1 MIVRIFDT
9 AVNPEDVE
17 RGTQIFFE
25 QVKPFF
31 DTVPGCL
38 GIEMLIGAEEVAG
51 GGIEVAAVS
60 RWESLGAVQD
70 ATDSPGYE
78 QALADFRQLFER
90 TPIVRHYEIVE
101 PT

>member
-17 RGTQIFFE
+17 RGMQVFRE

-31 DTVPGCL
+31 DKLPGCL

-51 GGIEVAAVS
+51 GEIEVAAVS

-70 ATDSPGYE
+70 ATSSPEYDA
-78 QALADFRQLFER
+78 ALAEFRALFEK
-90 TPIVRHYEIVE
+90 TPIVRHYETVD
-101 PT
+101 

>member
-17 RGTQIFFE
+17 RGTQIFLE

-31 DTVPGCL
+31 DQIPGCR

-51 GGIEVAAVS
+51 GQIEVAAVS
-60 RWESLGAVQD
+60 RWESLGAVED
-70 ATDSPGYE
+70 ATNSPDYDK
-78 QALADFRQLFER
+78 ALEEFRKLFER
-90 TPIVRHYEIVE
+90 TPIVRHYDAVE
-101 PT
+101 

>member
-17 RGTQIFFE
+17 RGTQIFLE

-31 DTVPGCL
+31 DKLPGCH

-51 GGIEVAAVS
+51 GVIEVAAIS
-60 RWESLGAVQD
+60 RWDSLGAAED
-70 ATDSPGYE
+70 ATNNPDYE
-78 QALADFRQLFER
+78 QALAEFRTLFEK
-90 TPIVRHYEIVE
+90 TPIVRHYETVD
-101 PT
+101 